1 MRVSGGRCG
10 YCHSEKTMWR
20 RVWPYGLILL
30 VTVAFVGAA
39 ALSRP
44 PATSAAISAEYLVGA
59 Q

>member
-1 MRVSGGRCG
+1 
-10 YCHSEKTMWR
+10 MWR